1 MSRYM
6 AHPDKNTIKTMA
18 RELRAQSRNSR
29 VRVFLSYLYTSD
41 IVNKYLDME
50 LVHEKVTRAGF
61 GVLHF
66 LILNGGSMIPTTISK
81 KTARSKYSV
90 TRVVDMLERLG
101 LVERLSTG
109 VDRRTRR
116 IGITP
121 KGLETVRNATLA
133 SREAMCED
141 IFRSLSEEHL
151 ADLGNILREVRKNI
165 LSLLES
171 KETDGA
177 DED

>member
-1 MSRYM
+1 M
-6 AHPDKNTIKTMA
+6 AHPDKQTIKATA
-18 RELRAQSRNSR
+18 KELRAQSRNSR
-29 VRVFLSYLYTSD
+29 VKVFLSYLYTSD
-41 IVNKYLDME
+41 IVNKYLDMT
-50 LVHEKVTRAGF
+50 LVQDKVTRAGF

-90 TRVVDMLERLG
+90 TRVVDTLERLG

-121 KGLETVRNATLA
+121 KGLETVINSTLA
-133 SREAMCED
+133 SREALCND
-141 IFRSLSEEHL
+141 IFRTLSEKHI
-151 ADLGNILREVRKNI
+151 ADLDDILREVRKNV
-165 LSLLES
+165 LALLDS
-171 KETDGA
+171 KETEGA